1 MPHATL
7 QTSEDIIS
15 DILNWVCPEC
25 GGQMG
30 GRTQEFK
37 CQGQCRKDWRAVWES
52 RSAKPEKNTNSPQAL
67 GEKLDS
73 TKDRRGRRKICIG
86 GRFRGGRLTLRPCR
100 ENRSGRQR

>member
-1 MPHATL
+1 MTHAMFRA
-7 QTSEDIIS
+7 SEEVIS

-52 RSAKPEKNTNSPQAL
+52 RLAKPEKNTNLPQAL
-67 GEKLDS
+67 TEKVDS
-73 TKDRRGRRKICIG
+73 AKDCLGRQKICVG
-86 GRFRGGRLTLRPCR
+86 RRFRGERLTLRPVA
-100 ENRSGRQR
+100 RSAARAM